1 MILNQKMESDQ
12 AIINNLKDDLKSKSI
27 EELIY
32 LNFNPSFYVE
42 KSTQALREQNEK
54 LLSELNELNKSYQTN
69 KLQYDNINRMLD
81 DYKNQYEQKENELM
95 NLKRQKEAIDGQVT
109 PDGLQNALKSFIDMN
124 YYKPKQQLTNDFLSG
139 KVSLNDFED
148 RFKNLNQN
156 YHYYSIIK
164 DKLNQCK

>member
-1 MILNQKMESDQ
+1 MESEQ
-12 AIINNLKDDLKSKSI
+12 TIINNLKDDLKSKSI

-42 KSTQALREQNEK
+42 KSTQGLREQNEK
-54 LLSELNELNKSYQTN
+54 LLLELNELNKTYQTN
-69 KLQYDNINRMLD
+69 KLQYDNIKKMLD
-81 DYKNQYEQKENELM
+81 DYKAQYSSKEQELM
-95 NLKRQKEAIDGQVT
+95 RLKSQKEAIDGQIT
-109 PDGLQNALKSFIDMN
+109 PEGLQNALKSFIDMN

-139 KVSLNDFED
+139 KVSLSDFED
-148 RFKNLNQN
+148 KFKNLNQN

>member
-1 MILNQKMESDQ
+1 MESEQ
-12 AIINNLKDDLKSKSI
+12 NIINNLKDDLKSKSI

-42 KSTQALREQNEK
+42 KSTQGLREQNEK
-54 LLSELNELNKSYQTN
+54 LLFELNELNKTYQTN
-69 KLQYDNINRMLD
+69 KLQYDNIKKMLD
-81 DYKNQYEQKENELM
+81 DYKAQYTAKEQELM
-95 NLKRQKEAIDGQVT
+95 RLKSQKEAIDGQIT
-109 PDGLQNALKSFIDMN
+109 PEGLQNALKSFIDMN
-124 YYKPKQQLTNDFLSG
+124 YYRPKQQLTNDFLSG
-139 KVSLNDFED
+139 KVSLSDFED

>member
-1 MILNQKMESDQ
+1 MESDQ
-12 AIINNLKDDLKSKSI
+12 TIINNLKDDLKSKSI

-42 KSTQALREQNEK
+42 KSTQGLREQNEK
-54 LLSELNELNKSYQTN
+54 LLLELNELNKTYQTN
-69 KLQYDNINRMLD
+69 KLQYDNIKKMLD
-81 DYKNQYEQKENELM
+81 DYKAQYSSKEQELM
-95 NLKRQKEAIDGQVT
+95 RLKSQKEAIDGQIT
-109 PDGLQNALKSFIDMN
+109 PEGLQNALKSFIDMN

-139 KVSLNDFED
+139 KVSLSDFED

-156 YHYYSIIK
+156 YHYYSIVK